1 MEAAAGD
8 PRGGQPGGGGARS
21 GRRPTLEQVA
31 RVAGVS
37 RATVSRVVNR
47 VESVD
52 PDIRVAVERAIAET
66 GYVPNRAARSLV
78 TGRTGT
84 IGLVVSEPRREPQG
98 GPLASHV
105 YADPFFGRI
114 VAGMLGELGP
124 RRVHPLLIHVDSA
137 AARDELLAR
146 LGQGDLDGVALVSV
160 WPDDPLPGLLAA
172 SGAPAVL
179 FTRAARSAA
188 VSYVDVAHG
197 HGARLAADRL
207 HARGCRRVV
216 TVAGPAD
223 LPAGQDRLAG
233 FRAAM
238 ARYGQLQVPGAEGGF
253 TRAGGQQAMTRLLA
267 EVPGLDGVFA
277 ANDLMAQGA
286 LLALAG
292 QGRAVPEEVAVIGF
306 DDSSAALACR
316 PPLTTVRQPVEEM
329 AAELARMLLSGIE
342 DPAQPPSS
350 VTFEPTMVLRESA

>member
-8 PRGGQPGGGGARS
+8 PRGGQLGGGGGPS

-84 IGLVVSEPRREPQG
+84 VGLVVSEPRREPQG

-179 FTRAARSAA
+179 FTRAARSAP

-216 TVAGPAD
+216 TVAGPAH

-292 QGRAVPEEVAVIGF
+292 QGRAVPGEVAVIGF

-342 DPAQPPSS
+342 DPARPPSS